1 MKYAVTILLAA
12 VLGSAGPVAQAQ
24 TRVYRC
30 GSTYTN
36 DIAEAQAKGCKPLEG
51 GNVTVVQGTR
61 VQGPTVRP
69 TSTAPAGA
77 GAAGAAGGQ
86 RVEAADQR
94 ARDTD
99 ARQILESELKKAET
113 RQAELQKEYNAGEP
127 ERLGSERNY
136 QKYIDRV
143 AELKA
148 ALARNEAD
156 IAGIRRELARLG
168 GSGSAG
174 GGAASASK

>member
-12 VLGSAGPVAQAQ
+12 VLGSAGPVALAQ

-61 VQGPTVRP
+61 AQGPTAVRP
-69 TSTAPAGA
+69 TSTATA
-77 GAAGAAGGQ
+77 AAGATGSAGQ
-86 RVEAADQR
+86 RVETADQR

-136 QKYIDRV
+136 QKYLDRV

-168 GSGSAG
+168 GSG
-174 GGAASASK
+174 GAASASK

>member
-12 VLGSAGPVAQAQ
+12 VLGSASPVALAQ

-61 VQGPTVRP
+61 AQGPAAVRN

-77 GAAGAAGGQ
+77 GAATGQ

-136 QKYIDRV
+136 QKYLDRV

-168 GSGSAG
+168 GSG
-174 GGAASASK
+174 GAASASK